1 MLRDGGLLAV
11 EGFEGFFGEGFEG
24 FFGEGIERLGFLGDR
39 VLKGGEVGGE
49 GDKEVGAFGENGFLR
64 FEFIMLTEFFC
75 ATPPPN
81 PDLSTRLKSLWRKVD
96 TTTLLRSVVSKL
108 NESTSLGA
116 EIATAMEE
124 AVDPVRLVER
134 EREK

>member
-1 MLRDGGLLAV
+1 
-11 EGFEGFFGEGFEG
+11 
-24 FFGEGIERLGFLGDR
+24 
-39 VLKGGEVGGE
+39 
-49 GDKEVGAFGENGFLR
+49 
-64 FEFIMLTEFFC
+64 MLTEFFC

>member
-49 GDKEVGAFGENGFLR
+49 GDKEVGAF
-64 FEFIMLTEFFC
+64 EFFC

-124 AVDPVRLVER
+124 AVDPVWIA
-134 EREK
+134 KI